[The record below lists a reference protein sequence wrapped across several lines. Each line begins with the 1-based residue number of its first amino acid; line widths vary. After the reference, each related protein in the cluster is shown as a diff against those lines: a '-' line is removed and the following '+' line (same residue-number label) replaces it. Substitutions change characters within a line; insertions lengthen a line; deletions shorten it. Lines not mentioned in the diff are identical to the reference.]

1 MKPTKRDK
9 IEANENH
16 SSQALSLF
24 QVEGRPA
31 PLPPVVELTAEGEA
45 CAYPPRLERALD
57 TQCGDCACE

>member
-1 MKPTKRDK
+1 MRPANRDK
-9 IEANENH
+9 IETSDSY

-31 PLPPVVELTAEGEA
+31 PLPPVVELTAEGEG
-45 CAYPPRLERALD
+45 CAYPPRLERAID